1 MLTLNLNKMKSDPVL
16 ENAEGEKPFVM
27 SKEQFDAMSNALDVL
42 NQIERN
48 LSRLVRK
55 KSCQL
60 SLGAGIGEN
69 RLLLNQQTELLDDL
83 FSEIFE
89 ANRQLHAGV

>member
-1 MLTLNLNKMKSDPVL
+1 MKGDFVL
-16 ENAEGEKPFVM
+16 ENAGGEKPFTV
-27 SKEQFDAMSNALDVL
+27 SKKQFDAMSNALDVL

-48 LSRLVRK
+48 LTRLIRK

-69 RLLLNQQTELLDDL
+69 KLLLVQQTEILDNL
-83 FSEIFE
+83 FSEINE
-89 ANRQLHAGV
+89 VNRKLHAGV

>member
-1 MLTLNLNKMKSDPVL
+1 MKGDFVL
-16 ENAEGEKPFVM
+16 ENVGGEKPFMV
-27 SKEQFDAMSNALDVL
+27 SKKQFDAMSNALGVL

-48 LSRLVRK
+48 LDRLVRK

-69 RLLLNQQTELLDDL
+69 KLLLRQQTELLDDL
-83 FSEIFE
+83 FSEINE
-89 ANRQLHAGV
+89 VNRKLHAGV